1 MRVVIDTNVFV
12 SILIR
17 PGDRFQKLIDYLDEH
32 AAVLYSPETLT
43 ELVDVLRRDKFAR
56 YTTAAEV
63 AEFVAWMVSGGELV
77 TVEEAGAGSRDAKDN
92 KFLALAVAGR
102 ADYLVSG
109 DKDLLV
115 LGHIGATP
123 IVTPAQFLDQ
133 IVGSSLG

>member
-17 PGDRFQKLIDYLDEH
+17 PSNRFVALVDYLDQN
-32 AAVLYSPETLT
+32 ATILYSTETLT
-43 ELVDVLRRDKFAR
+43 ELVHVMRRGKFAK

-63 AEFVAWMVSGGELV
+63 AEFVEWIAAAGELV
-77 TVEEAGAGSRDAKDN
+77 TVDELVTGSRDPKDL
-92 KFLALAVAGR
+92 KFLSLAVAGR

-115 LGHIGATP
+115 LGRVGATP
-123 IVTPAQFLDQ
+123 IVAPADFLATV
-133 IVGSSLG
+133 IG